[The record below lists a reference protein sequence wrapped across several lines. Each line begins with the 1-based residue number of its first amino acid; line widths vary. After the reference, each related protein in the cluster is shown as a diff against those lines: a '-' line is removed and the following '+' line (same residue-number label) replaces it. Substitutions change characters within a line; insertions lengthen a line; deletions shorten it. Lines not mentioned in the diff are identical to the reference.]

1 MTHYVNLNKFSTL
14 WFNIALNIYFP
25 GRNKLQTK
33 NFVQINRNL
42 EDLAREIYD
51 YWFVQ
56 FDFPDKNGKPY
67 KSSGGKMV
75 WNDLLKREIP
85 EGWEVVCLK
94 DFIESSENGEWGQDE
109 YSAKNCIKVGCVRGA
124 DIDDLMDLPTR
135 FISEKNRNKLLKE
148 FDIIVEISGGSP
160 TQATG
165 RSNFVSEEFLK
176 RNDCLVT
183 CSNFCK
189 SLTLR
194 KKEYSSFFFGLWN
207 KLYEWN
213 YMFNHEGKTS
223 GLKNL
228 LIDSLL
234 ETK

>member
-1 MTHYVNLNKFSTL
+1 
-14 WFNIALNIYFP
+14 
-25 GRNKLQTK
+25 
-33 NFVQINRNL
+33 
-42 EDLAREIYD
+42 
-51 YWFVQ
+51 
-56 FDFPDKNGKPY
+56 
-67 KSSGGKMV
+67 MV
-75 WNDLLKREIP
+75 WSEQLKMEIP
-85 EGWEVVCLK
+85 EGWKIIRLN
-94 DFIESSENGEWGQDE
+94 DFIESSENGEWGQVE
-109 YSAKNCIKVGCVRGA
+109 MSEKNCIKVGCVRGA
-124 DIDDLMDLPTR
+124 DIVDLMDLPTR

-176 RNDCLVT
+176 RNDGLVT

-189 SLTLR
+189 SLSL
-194 KKEYSSFFFGLWN
+194 KKKIYSSFFYGLWN
-207 KLYEWN
+207 KLYDWN

-234 ETK
+234 ETKWFIPPENLAKSYHDIFQAYLKKQETLKNQNVELASFRDFLLPLLMNGQVSVH